1 MSDYIINKP
10 DDFELNETLECGQCF
25 HFNKLDENDY
35 VLTAFGHMLHIIQTE
50 KEIVFYDTDEKL
62 YMDLWRNYFRQELW
76 SYKGKAFKER

>member
-10 DDFELNETLECGQCF
+10 DDFELNEALECGQCF

-62 YMDLWRNYFRQELW
+62 YMDLWRNYFDIDRN
-76 SYKGKAFKER
+76 YNI

>member
-1 MSDYIINKP
+1 MCYFLEEDKMCIRDRYYIINKP

-62 YMDLWRNYFRQELW
+62 YMDCLLYT
-76 SYKGKAFKER
+76 SK

>member
-35 VLTAFGHMLHIIQTE
+35 VLTAFGHMLHIIQTR
-50 KEIVFYDTDEKL
+50 K
-62 YMDLWRNYFRQELW
+62 RNCIL
-76 SYKGKAFKER
+76 

>member
-50 KEIVFYDTDEKL
+50 KEIV
-62 YMDLWRNYFRQELW
+62 
-76 SYKGKAFKER
+76 